1 MNKFLLLVED
11 STFDV
16 ELVLHAA
23 ERCGMHE
30 RIVVR
35 RDGQEA
41 LDYLMAC
48 AADGGLPALVL
59 LDLHMPGRDGFE
71 VLKTLRATPAL
82 SDIAVVMM
90 SSSMMEADRRRAAL
104 LGVREYFVKTGDMDV
119 LTGFLRRLSREY
131 LS

>member
-1 MNKFLLLVED
+1 MNKSLLLVED
-11 STFDV
+11 SAFDV

-23 ERCGMHE
+23 ERCGIAG

-41 LDYLMAC
+41 LDYLMAP
-48 AADGGLPALVL
+48 AVRRDPPALVL
-59 LDLHMPGRDGFE
+59 LDLNMPGRDGFD
-71 VLKTLRATPAL
+71 VLKTLRAAPAL

-90 SSSMMEADRRRAAL
+90 SSSLLEADRRRAAL
-104 LGVREYFVKTGDMDV
+104 LGVRDYIVKTGDMDV
-119 LTGFLRRLSREY
+119 LTGHLRRLSDEY